1 MTEAQV
7 QTATS
12 CHVLSE
18 CQNPPPCAHLW
29 AHLAPSARCN
39 LDPIKK
45 NHPKGW
51 YIHDVTA
58 RTGVA
63 SLRKRAPLWRALVCP
78 RLCLWT
84 RAHLLPEKENL
95 SCSTRWLKW
104 KKGGGGNRQRD
115 DRWANNVSG
124 NESAGE
130 CRYTYLFHLVI
141 SAHDQSILSSLC
153 PTVHP
158 EALKIWEKK
167 NNSSHRTADVRQI
180 FCKILPSCAHNANV
194 NMKKGRRGDAWGGSS
209 SVPVVSGRK
218 LNW

>member
-104 KKGGGGNRQRD
+104 KKGGGGET
-115 DRWANNVSG
+115 DRGMTDELTTFLEMNLQGNVVTHIYSIWLLALMTSRFFPR
-124 NESAGE
+124 SAQQFTL
-130 CRYTYLFHLVI
+130 R
-141 SAHDQSILSSLC
+141 
-153 PTVHP
+153 PW
-158 EALKIWEKK
+158 K
-167 NNSSHRTADVRQI
+167 
-180 FCKILPSCAHNANV
+180 
-194 NMKKGRRGDAWGGSS
+194 
-209 SVPVVSGRK
+209 SGRK
-218 LNW
+218 KIIQVTVLPM